1 MIKCS
6 IIAGYLIGLS
16 SYIYLA
22 CSNKI
27 VGAALFGLGLLTIC
41 TFRLR
46 LFTGMIGEAKLNNIT
61 DCALVF
67 LENAFGVMLA
77 ILMFKLL
84 PGHIS
89 AGIVCGSLMQMG
101 VSLYRKHPWAT
112 VMCVMAFL
120 LSSAKHCIAM
130 LYSIEPT
137 QISWWIIFVLT
148 VTGNIIGAKVVAFGG
163 VRKESENDR

>member
-1 MIKCS
+1 MIKRG
-6 IIAGYLIGLS
+6 ITAGYLIGLAA
-16 SYIYLA
+16 YIYSA

-46 LFTGMIGEAKLNNIT
+46 LFTGMVGEAKLAALFS
-61 DCALVF
+61 CALVF

-84 PGHIS
+84 PRYIS

-101 VSLYRKHPWAT
+101 ISLYKKHPWAT

-120 LSSAKHCIAM
+120 LSDAKHCIAM
-130 LYSIEPT
+130 LYSIEPA
-137 QISWWIIFVLT
+137 QINWWIMFASAIA
-148 VTGNIIGAKVVAFGG
+148 GNIIGAKVVAFGG
-163 VRKESENDR
+163 VRRDSEKE